1 MRMLTLVLAAST
13 ALALGAGAAEAQSWT
28 TINDRQERLDGRIEA
43 GIRSGDLTR
52 DEAVRLRGDFNVLAD
67 LEHR

>member
-1 MRMLTLVLAAST
+1 MRMLTLVLVAST

-52 DEAVRLRGDFNVLAD
+52 GEAVRLRGDFNVLAD